1 MQMTE
6 KAVNGRAIIVAN
18 GVMASNTDLISLLRA
33 DDLVIAADGGGRY
46 CLQIGCIPNIL
57 IGDFDSLSAL
67 EVDEIE
73 ETGTEVHRHPICKAE
88 TDLELAIEM
97 AIQKE
102 VREIVIL
109 GALGGRWDQTL
120 ANLMLLGHQRFSET
134 RIRIL
139 DGNHEIT
146 LLLPHAAHIIC
157 GSPGDTVSL
166 IPVSGNA
173 HGVTTSGLEYP
184 MQTGELPFGATL
196 GISNTLTATEATVSF
211 QSGLL
216 ICIVIRNPGRM
227 ET

>member
-1 MQMTE
+1 MQQTE
-6 KAVNGRAIIVAN
+6 TAGDRRAVIVAN
-18 GVMASNTDLISLLRA
+18 GVMAADTDLKSLLRA

-46 CLQIGCIPNIL
+46 CVQIGCTPNIL
-57 IGDFDSLSAL
+57 IGDFDSLSAPEVEEL
-67 EVDEIE
+67 EES
-73 ETGTEVHRHPICKAE
+73 GTEVYRHPMRKEE
-88 TDLELAIEM
+88 TDLELAVDL
-97 AIQKE
+97 AIHKE
-102 VREIVIL
+102 VREILIL

-120 ANLMLLGHQRFSET
+120 ANLLLLGHQRFSET
-134 RIRIL
+134 RIRLL

-146 LLLPHAAHIIC
+146 LLLPHAAHVIF

-184 MQTGELPFGATL
+184 MQTGRLPFGATL
-196 GISNTLTATEATVSF
+196 GVSNTMTATEATVSF

-216 ICIVIRNPGRM
+216 ICIVINNPERM